1 MPNVIDETE
10 HNGEEWVLK
19 TDSLG
24 RPYAVAEGLGRVP
37 VDTYKRA
44 KANRALHDYE

>member
-1 MPNVIDETE
+1 MPNLIQEID
-10 HNGEEWVLK
+10 HNGRTWQLK

-24 RPYAVAEGLGRVP
+24 RPYAVAVGLGRVP

-44 KANRALHDYE
+44 RANEPLHAYE